1 MIRLAYRYRVFMGT
15 SVLFIIIDQVI
26 LAAPQTVVWKY
37 IFCNPD
43 KLNGNLLVSYF
54 GCASETGDI
63 EFECSTTDK
72 ITFEQ
77 QLSDWINGIVQ
88 GKPLNPPSDE
98 TTQQESEKEHAAQEA
113 TTEELP
119 QRSSFFLKMYNSKMR
134 RTYDNKRRM
143 D

>member
-63 EFECSTTDK
+63 EFEWTPRHSITKGTHLARHVVQAFAPGEASAEEAHEIGIQLAKEILGGKYEFVLTTHIDK
-72 ITFEQ
+72 
-77 QLSDWINGIVQ
+77 
-88 GKPLNPPSDE
+88 
-98 TTQQESEKEHAAQEA
+98 
-113 TTEELP
+113 
-119 QRSSFFLKMYNSKMR
+119 
-134 RTYDNKRRM
+134 
-143 D
+143 